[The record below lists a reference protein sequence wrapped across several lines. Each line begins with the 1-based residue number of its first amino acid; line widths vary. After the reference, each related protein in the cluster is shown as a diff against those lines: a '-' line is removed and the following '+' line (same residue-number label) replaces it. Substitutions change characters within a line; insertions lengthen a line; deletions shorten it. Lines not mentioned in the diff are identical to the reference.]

1 MLAILKNDWKRLWE
15 EKMYVFVSM
24 ALTICSVVAAIAIT
38 NAAEVKGNIAIVESG
53 QQTKSE
59 VVSQLEKSSYLN
71 VAVLEKEPPKSEL
84 VQNRYDAII
93 TMKQDGSYV
102 VQTIKNDDM
111 KTLLTSAMKNPGAF
125 VPNTDKERKVGT
137 NIIGYMMMFLLL
149 QGILFAKLF
158 ADDKEQHLI
167 ERVIISPIAFRKYLA
182 GHALFMMI
190 MLFVPTYLVILI
202 AELVGITIGF
212 SLLTYAGLI
221 LLLTALSVAFALF
234 LNSFFRVADTANMLG
249 SALIMLTS
257 ILAGSFYSFAKEET
271 LFDKLLH
278 LLPQKDFI
286 NFVNALE
293 KGNVTRNMEYQFGYV
308 IFLIVVFFAIAV
320 LKTRKDYI
328 YKA

>member
-1 MLAILKNDWKRLWE
+1 MLAILINDWKRLWE

-38 NAAEVKGNIAIVESG
+38 NAAEVKGNIAIVESA

-71 VAVLEKEPPKSEL
+71 VTVLEKEPPKSEL

-93 TMKQDGSYV
+93 TLKQDGSYAV
-102 VQTIKNDDM
+102 ETIKNDDM
-111 KTLLTSAMKNPGAF
+111 KTLLISALKNPGAF
-125 VPNTDKERKVGT
+125 VPNTDKERKIGT

-149 QGILFAKLF
+149 QGILYAKLF

-167 ERVIISPIAFRKYLA
+167 ERVVISPIAFRKYLA
-182 GHALFMMI
+182 GHACFMMI

-202 AELVGITIGF
+202 ARLFGITIGF

-221 LLLTALSVAFALF
+221 LLLAALSVAFALF

-249 SALIMLTS
+249 SAVILLTS
-257 ILAGSFYSFAKEET
+257 IMAGSFYSFAKEET

-293 KGNVTRNMEYQFGYV
+293 KGNVTGNVQYQLCYVLALIV
-308 IFLIVVFFAIAV
+308 IFFVIAV
-320 LKTRKDYI
+320 IKTRKDYVF
-328 YKA
+328 KA